1 MGPGVDRPQDGVEA
15 MLINAS
21 IFNLFLKVFFLLG
34 GWGGEGAVYHS
45 KVIVRD
51 KTANIL

>member
-34 GWGGEGAVYHS
+34 GWVGGGGGGCLS
-45 KVIVRD
+45 
-51 KTANIL
+51 